1 MKHIRGTVSVV
12 AAAAL
17 LTACSSGPD
26 EREASSTVTVT
37 YSSSTSNAPTTQTV
51 TSSPSPG
58 GGRGTSPDAA
68 STSGTPGGPSVT
80 STGGPD
86 AQPGGPDAQP
96 GGPTSTDAPS
106 SPPKDIGAYADTFV
120 RAWGR
125 GDRAVASTYGT
136 PTAVSSLFGQ
146 RSSGGGGWQRR
157 GMSGDGGSMVVTY
170 GDGSDVLTV
179 RIDAGTAASG
189 GEHAVTSAS
198 LDVTDGGENGD
209 DTSGAGLP
217 TSTTAYADAFVR
229 AWGKGDSSAWTYATD
244 GVESGF
250 GAAHPSGGPR
260 WSRTSSTATSAT
272 YTDREGGTLVLTLDP
287 SRVSFG
293 AEDGITGASLT

>member
-1 MKHIRGTVSVV
+1 MLRVKHIRGTVSVV

-86 AQPGGPDAQP
+86 ASP

>member
-1 MKHIRGTVSVV
+1 MLRVKRIRGTVSVV

-68 STSGTPGGPSVT
+68 STSSPPGNPSGT

-86 AQPGGPDAQP
+86 ASPGT
-96 GGPTSTDAPS
+96 PTSTDAPS
-106 SPPKDIGAYADTFV
+106 SPPQDIGAYADTFV

-125 GDRAVASTYGT
+125 GDRGVASTYGT
-136 PTAVSSLFGQ
+136 STAVSSLFGQ
-146 RSSGGGGWQRR
+146 RSSGGSGWQRR
-157 GMSGDGGSMVVTY
+157 SLSGDGGSMVVTY

-179 RIDAGTAASG
+179 RLDAGTASSG

-198 LDVTDGGENGD
+198 LDVTDGGD

-217 TSTTAYADAFVR
+217 RSITAYADAFVR

-250 GAAHPSGGPR
+250 GAVHPSGGPR
-260 WSRTSSTATSAT
+260 WARTSSTATSAT

-287 SRVSFG
+287 SRVSVG
-293 AEDGITGASLT
+293 TEDGITGASLT

>member
-86 AQPGGPDAQP
+86 ASP

-198 LDVTDGGENGD
+198 LDVTDGGEDGD

>member
-1 MKHIRGTVSVV
+1 
-12 AAAAL
+12 
-17 LTACSSGPD
+17 
-26 EREASSTVTVT
+26 
-37 YSSSTSNAPTTQTV
+37 
-51 TSSPSPG
+51 
-58 GGRGTSPDAA
+58 
-68 STSGTPGGPSVT
+68 
-80 STGGPD
+80 
-86 AQPGGPDAQP
+86 
-96 GGPTSTDAPS
+96 
-106 SPPKDIGAYADTFV
+106 
-120 RAWGR
+120 
-125 GDRAVASTYGT
+125 
-136 PTAVSSLFGQ
+136 
-146 RSSGGGGWQRR
+146 
-157 GMSGDGGSMVVTY
+157 MSGDGGSMVVTY

>member
-1 MKHIRGTVSVV
+1 MLRVKHIRGTVSVV

-51 TSSPSPG
+51 TSSPSPD

-68 STSGTPGGPSVT
+68 STNGPPGNSSGT
-80 STGGPD
+80 ST
-86 AQPGGPDAQP
+86 GGPDAQP

-146 RSSGGGGWQRR
+146 RSSGGGSWQRR
-157 GMSGDGGSMVVTY
+157 GISGDGGSMVVTY

-179 RIDAGTAASG
+179 RLDAGSAASG
-189 GEHAVTSAS
+189 QEHAVTSAS
-198 LDVTDGGENGD
+198 LHVTDGGEGGD

-260 WSRTSSTATSAT
+260 WSRSSSTATSAT